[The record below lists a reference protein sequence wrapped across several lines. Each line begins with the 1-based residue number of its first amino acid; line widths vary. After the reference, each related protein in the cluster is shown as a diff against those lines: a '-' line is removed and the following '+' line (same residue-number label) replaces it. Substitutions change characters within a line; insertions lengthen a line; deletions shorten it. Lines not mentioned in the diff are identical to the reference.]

1 MKILFPYMAR
11 WFAVNWTRYHSMLT
25 VLGEMGHEIY
35 ILQPPSLKSSE
46 TNFKEIEPTEQ
57 KNLFLYTIEINQRL
71 WNSNFPFDKL
81 TKKAL
86 FSHFAYK
93 KAKELV
99 VTQEIDV
106 ILLYNIPQYYF
117 SRLKGVVQV
126 FDYADDYIDMLTKE
140 LGVFSNKAILSIAN
154 SVLRRMMRKATITTA
169 VAHELA
175 KMVDGNVLVLPNG
188 VNQNAFEPVPELP
201 AGTLLNDG
209 KPIVG
214 FLGAFEYFI
223 DFDVILEAA
232 EMLPSV
238 HFLLVGT
245 GRDWQDVSE
254 KVATKKLQN
263 IQFTGGV
270 PHRQVFSYIQSM
282 DICLNIFR
290 PIPVSHRACPIKLFE
305 YMSQKKPVIS
315 TRLDELKNI
324 DTGYLYYA
332 DSGAELTKAIQSIFD
347 DWPTAREKAEIG
359 WQVTTHSYTWQRI
372 SENFVSVLQPAIAKK
387 QKG

>member
-1 MKILFPYMAR
+1 MAR

-46 TNFKEIEPTEQ
+46 TNFEEIEPTKQ
-57 KNLFLYTIEINQRL
+57 KNLFLYTVEINPKL
-71 WNSNFPFDKL
+71 WSFSFPFDKL

-86 FSHFAYK
+86 FSYFAYK

-106 ILLYNIPQYYF
+106 ILLYNIPQYHF

-126 FDYADDYIDMLTKE
+126 FDYADDYMDMLAKE
-140 LGVFSNKAILSIAN
+140 LGVFSNRAILSIADF
-154 SVLRRMMRKATITTA
+154 VLKRMMRKATITTA

-175 KMVDGNVLVLPNG
+175 KMVDGDVVVLPNG
-188 VNQNAFEPVPELP
+188 VNKNAFEPVTKLP
-201 AGTLLNDG
+201 AGTLRNNG

-223 DFDVILEAA
+223 DFDVILQAA
-232 EMLPSV
+232 EMLPDV

-245 GRDWQDVSE
+245 GRDWENVSQ
-254 KVATKKLQN
+254 KAATKKLQN

-270 PHRQVFSYIQSM
+270 PHSQVFSYIQAM

-315 TRLDELKNI
+315 TRLDELKNV
-324 DTGYLYYA
+324 DKGYLYFA
-332 DSGAELTKAIQSIFD
+332 DSESELIEAIQSILD
-347 DWPTAREKAEIG
+347 NPETAMVRANNG
-359 WQVTTHSYTWQRI
+359 WQIARDLYTWENI
-372 SENFVSVLQPAIAKK
+372 SEKFVSVLQPEIDNLEKYSRTGK
-387 QKG
+387 I